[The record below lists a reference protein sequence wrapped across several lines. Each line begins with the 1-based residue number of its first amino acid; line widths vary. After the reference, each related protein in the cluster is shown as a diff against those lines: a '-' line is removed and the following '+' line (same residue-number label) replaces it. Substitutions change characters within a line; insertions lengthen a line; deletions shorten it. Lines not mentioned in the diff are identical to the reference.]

1 MSWGEPAHCL
11 TSSTSSECRSPV
23 TQIPVHP
30 IAELFPMLPDEELQE
45 LAEDIKQR
53 GLLSPI
59 TLDGEGRIIDGRNRY
74 AACQLVDIQPDFQTF
89 DGPDVAGY
97 ALAANLARRHLS
109 KGQKAMI
116 AAMAR
121 SVSEQTVRSVSEQA
135 GVTVTRIG
143 VAATVLQHA
152 PDLAQAV
159 ARGDQPLD
167 EAYKVAQE
175 RKTAASSDAALL
187 QRLTADAPDLA
198 EKVRA
203 GDMPLTEARAAAHA
217 RSVERQ
223 RDIDAA
229 RRAADNIVA
238 RFQTDVATIVG
249 GIERGERDLVTV
261 EMITQIRKAFDLLEA
276 RCAS

>member
-1 MSWGEPAHCL
+1 MTDH
-11 TSSTSSECRSPV
+11 
-23 TQIPVHP
+23 PVHP
-30 IAELFPMLPDEELQE
+30 IAELFPMLPDDELQE

-59 TLDGEGRIIDGRNRY
+59 TLDDEGRIIDGRNRY
-74 AACQLVDIQPDFQTF
+74 AACRMVDVQPDFQIY

-116 AAMAR
+116 AARAVQFLDSG
-121 SVSEQTVRSVSEQA
+121 SVRKVAVQNGLSKSRVSQASVVVE
-135 GVTVTRIG
+135 
-143 VAATVLQHA
+143 HA
-152 PDLAQAV
+152 PDLAEAV
-159 ARGDQPLD
+159 ARGDRPLD

-175 RKTAASSDAALL
+175 RKAAASSEAALL
-187 QRLTADAPDLA
+187 DRLDSDAPDLA
-198 EKVRA
+198 EKVRS
-203 GDMPLTEARAAAHA
+203 GDMPLAEARAAAHA
-217 RSVERQ
+217 RTVERQ

-229 RRAADNIVA
+229 HRAADNIVA

-249 GIERGERDLVTV
+249 GVEHGEADLVTG
-261 EMITQIRKAFDLLEA
+261 EMLAQIHRALELLEA